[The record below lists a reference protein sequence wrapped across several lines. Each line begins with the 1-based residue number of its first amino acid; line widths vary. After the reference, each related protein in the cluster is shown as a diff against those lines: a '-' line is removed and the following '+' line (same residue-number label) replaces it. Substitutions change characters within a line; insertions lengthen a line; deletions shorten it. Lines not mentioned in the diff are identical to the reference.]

1 MALPVLS
8 HPIFDLTVPSTK
20 DQITYRPFLVKE
32 EKILLLAQEADN
44 LKDLTRSVKQIINNC
59 IIEGSIDVDHA
70 PTFDIEYIFLKL
82 RSNSVSDI
90 AKFNIVDPDTGKEIE
105 VEIDL
110 KIVEIHNTEG
120 HSKDI
125 VLNDQV
131 SLLMKYPTYEI
142 LKKVNVSDTNEVSAT
157 FEMIKHCIDKVTVG
171 EDEVHEFKDYSNT
184 EVDNFVDSLT
194 SQSFQDIQK
203 FFDTMP
209 KLQHD
214 VDYKIGKKRKT
225 RTFSGLSDFFAYA

>member
-8 HPIFDLTVPSTK
+8 HPIFDLTVPSSK
-20 DQITYRPFLVKE
+20 EHITYRPFLVKE

-59 IIEGSIDVDHA
+59 IIDGSVDVDHA

-90 AKFNIVDPDTGKEIE
+90 AKFNIVDPETGKEIE

-110 KIVEIHNTEG
+110 KIVEVHDTKD
-120 HSKDI
+120 HSKIIKLSDE
-125 VLNDQV
+125 VTLQ
-131 SLLMKYPTYEI
+131 MKYPTYDI
-142 LKKVNVSDTNEVSAT
+142 LKKVNVEDSSDVTAT
-157 FEMIKHCIDKVTVG
+157 FEMIKHCIDKIMVG
-171 EDEVHEFKDYSNT
+171 EDEVHEFKDYSNS
-184 EVDNFVDSLT
+184 EIDNFIDSLT
-194 SQSFQDIQK
+194 SQSFQDVQK

-209 KLQHD
+209 RLEHD
-214 VDYKIGKKRKT
+214 VDYKIGKKTKT
-225 RTFSGLSDFFAYA
+225 RKFIGLSDFFAYA